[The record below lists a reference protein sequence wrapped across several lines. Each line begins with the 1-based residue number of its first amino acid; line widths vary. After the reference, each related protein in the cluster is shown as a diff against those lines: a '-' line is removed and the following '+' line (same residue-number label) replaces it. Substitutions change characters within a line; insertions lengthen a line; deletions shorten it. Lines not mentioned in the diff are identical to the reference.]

1 MSYRTWDEALQM
13 QMQGKVNNIMTNLNM
28 LIDDYSKIS
37 NAFTKAIRIQN
48 KKLNNNSTT
57 PLEDDLYNEIFT
69 QRDSLKI
76 FGDELLNNIHTIE
89 LNLDTLKTKVNYVD
103 IQVNE
108 YIQNVNNVK
117 MSSSNLNSI
126 SSNVFENDVD
136 SSNLNPQQIEF
147 IQQHFGVKKGGKS
160 LRKKNTRMK
169 YRKHTK
175 RINRK

>member
-1 MSYRTWDEALQM
+1 MSHQTWPEYL

-37 NAFTKAIRIQN
+37 NAFSKAIRIQN

-57 PLEDDLYNEIFT
+57 PLEDDLYNEIFP
-69 QRDSLKI
+69 QYDSLKN

-89 LNLDTLKTKVNYVD
+89 LNLDTLKTNVNHVD
-103 IQVNE
+103 TQVNE

-136 SSNLNPQQIEF
+136 SSNLTPEQIEF
-147 IQQHFGVKKGGKS
+147 IKQNFEVKKGGKT
-160 LRKKNTRMK
+160 LRKRKNIKKGNK
-169 YRKHTK
+169 YSK
-175 RINRK
+175 RNNRK

>member
-1 MSYRTWDEALQM
+1 MSHQNWPEYL

-37 NAFTKAIRIQN
+37 NAFSKAIRIQN
-48 KKLNNNSTT
+48 KKLNNTSTT

-76 FGDELLNNIHTIE
+76 YGDELLNNIHTIE
-89 LNLDTLKTKVNYVD
+89 LNLETLKTNVNYVD